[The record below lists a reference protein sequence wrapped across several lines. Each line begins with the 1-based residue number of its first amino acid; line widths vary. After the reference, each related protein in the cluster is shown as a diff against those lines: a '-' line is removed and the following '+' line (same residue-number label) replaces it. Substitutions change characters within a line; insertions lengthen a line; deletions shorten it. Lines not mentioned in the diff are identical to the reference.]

1 MSTSV
6 IDRRIAALLVSLL
19 LAVGFAA
26 TSVQPAPGTGTA
38 QTHALQTHA

>member
-6 IDRRIAALLVSLL
+6 IDRRIAALLVTLL
-19 LAVGFAA
+19 LAVGLSAA
-26 TSVQPAPGTGTA
+26 PAQPAAGTGTA